1 MSGKNYDEARSL
13 IDITKIMPS
22 ILPYNI
28 YMIVICKLMARH
40 FEEEIKRVI

>member
-13 IDITKIMPS
+13 IVPSYLREDIQNDITKIMPS

-28 YMIVICKLMARH
+28 YMIVIFAN
-40 FEEEIKRVI
+40 